1 MLGAPRLVEAMAR
14 DGVIPK
20 VFGLRY
26 GPAKEPAVAL
36 LITAVLVLCVILTG
50 DLNLL
55 APLVT
60 AIFLLTFCLLNI
72 VCVSMTCSSPGGNSP
87 KRIKFSC
94 YSPWTALLGAISSL
108 AAMIFCAT
116 AEALVIMAVVGC
128 IVCALNWR
136 GLTAWC
142 RNTSSRA
149 SPRSA
154 NAKRGSLNDLTSL
167 EDGGISEAII
177 KPVPSASIAKVA
189 SMGGESSNSDAA
201 DAEAENIDSEQLT
214 PEQRSRKQASDEAM
228 IKLMSIVHAQSE
240 AEQQPHNAWV
250 RAWFP
255 CVKAKKRPRRQ
266 TSRPLES
273 PLLFNEH
280 EGSVNGHA
288 GEAEVD
294 GADGIDE
301 TDDEAYI
308 RLHGRYITLA
318 ASRVRDAIAYKY
330 RSSDWGSM
338 RKLSAKRFFHQT
350 KFFRSLVM
358 VLWFLLAFVEVPSW
372 CFQVWV
378 MLVDLGTR
386 ALLRMPGFIAYL
398 RNVIH
403 VLPTATIL
411 PI

>member
-72 VCVSMTCSSPGGNSP
+72 VCVSMTCSSPGGSG

-94 YSPWTALLGAISSL
+94 YSPWTALFGAISSL

-116 AEALVIMAVVGC
+116 AEALVIMALVGC

-136 GLTAWC
+136 GLREWC

-154 NAKRGSLNDLTSL
+154 DAKRGSRSDDLMAL

-177 KPVPSASIAKVA
+177 KPVVSASITESLA
-189 SMGGESSNSDAA
+189 GGESSSSDSAA
-201 DAEAENIDSEQLT
+201 VAASAAAVAAAAAVAGGGHIDSEQLT
-214 PEQRSRKQASDEAM
+214 PEQRARKQASDEAM
-228 IKLMSIVHAQSE
+228 IKLMSIVHAQDE
-240 AEQQPHNAWV
+240 AEQQPQNAWV

-280 EGSVNGHA
+280 EGSINGHA
-288 GEAEVD
+288 GDADADAVD
-294 GADGIDE
+294 GDDGIEE

-372 CFQVWV
+372 CFQVKY
-378 MLVDLGTR
+378 R
-386 ALLRMPGFIAYL
+386 C
-398 RNVIH
+398 
-403 VLPTATIL
+403 
-411 PI
+411 